1 MILTGVLINAAAV
14 AAGGVLGTL
23 GGRLMPEKMK
33 QTVLAATGL
42 VSIVIGISGAI
53 GSSNQLIPILS
64 LVIGSVIGELL
75 HIEDGVTRA
84 GDWLQKRF
92 GKSGSIT
99 EGFVTGS
106 LVFAAGA
113 MAVMGAL
120 ESGLKNDHTILMTKS
135 VLDMAGSVAFAG
147 SLGIGVAFS
156 ALSIL
161 VLEGTVALLASL
173 LTGVLTDAVITE
185 ISVTGSLIIIGVG
198 LNVLSDQAAHYE
210 HDPGA
215 AAAHPS
221 LPLHVKEFTM
231 SFEGY
236 SPAALDFLWGIR
248 FNNERGWFL
257 AHKEDYQSHVLAPT
271 RALGE
276 QVYDAMHEKYP
287 HEPFL
292 LKMSRI
298 YRDAR
303 RLHGQGPYKDH
314 LWFCIRAG
322 GEDWTGRPT
331 FYFEVAPD
339 YYSYG
344 MGFWAPKAALM
355 EAYRRRIDL
364 HPQELEKLVRKFNRQ
379 TQFVLTGQ
387 EYKRKK
393 GETSPLLE
401 PWYNRKSLNF
411 QHELPPDERLFSPEL
426 AQDIITGF
434 DGLMPLYKYF
444 DALCAAEA
452 AGEK

>member
-14 AAGGVLGTL
+14 AVGGVLGTL

-42 VSIVIGISGAI
+42 VSIGIGISGAI

-106 LVFAAGA
+106 LVFAVGA

-135 VLDMAGSVAFAG
+135 VIDMAGSVAFAG

-156 ALSIL
+156 ALSVL

-198 LNVLSDQAAHYE
+198 LNVLGLTKLRIMNMTPALL
-210 HDPGA
+210 
-215 AAAHPS
+215 
-221 LPLHVKEFTM
+221 LPIL
-231 SFEGY
+231 
-236 SPAALDFLWGIR
+236 LCR
-248 FNNERGWFL
+248 F
-257 AHKEDYQSHVLAPT
+257 
-271 RALGE
+271 
-276 QVYDAMHEKYP
+276 M
-287 HEPFL
+287 
-292 LKMSRI
+292 
-298 YRDAR
+298 
-303 RLHGQGPYKDH
+303 
-314 LWFCIRAG
+314 
-322 GEDWTGRPT
+322 
-331 FYFEVAPD
+331 
-339 YYSYG
+339 
-344 MGFWAPKAALM
+344 
-355 EAYRRRIDL
+355 
-364 HPQELEKLVRKFNRQ
+364 
-379 TQFVLTGQ
+379 
-387 EYKRKK
+387 
-393 GETSPLLE
+393 
-401 PWYNRKSLNF
+401 
-411 QHELPPDERLFSPEL
+411 
-426 AQDIITGF
+426 
-434 DGLMPLYKYF
+434 
-444 DALCAAEA
+444 
-452 AGEK
+452 

>member
-14 AAGGVLGTL
+14 AVGGVLGTL

-42 VSIVIGISGAI
+42 VSIGIGISGAI

-106 LVFAAGA
+106 LVFAVGA

-135 VLDMAGSVAFAG
+135 VIDMAGSVAFAG

-156 ALSIL
+156 ALSVL

-198 LNVLSDQAAHYE
+198 LNVLGLTKLRIMNMTPALL
-210 HDPGA
+210 
-215 AAAHPS
+215 
-221 LPLHVKEFTM
+221 LP
-231 SFEGY
+231 
-236 SPAALDFLWGIR
+236 
-248 FNNERGWFL
+248 
-257 AHKEDYQSHVLAPT
+257 VL
-271 RALGE
+271 L
-276 QVYDAMHEKYP
+276 
-287 HEPFL
+287 
-292 LKMSRI
+292 
-298 YRDAR
+298 
-303 RLHGQGPYKDH
+303 
-314 LWFCIRAG
+314 C
-322 GEDWTGRPT
+322 
-331 FYFEVAPD
+331 
-339 YYSYG
+339 
-344 MGFWAPKAALM
+344 
-355 EAYRRRIDL
+355 
-364 HPQELEKLVRKFNRQ
+364 KF
-379 TQFVLTGQ
+379 
-387 EYKRKK
+387 
-393 GETSPLLE
+393 
-401 PWYNRKSLNF
+401 
-411 QHELPPDERLFSPEL
+411 
-426 AQDIITGF
+426 
-434 DGLMPLYKYF
+434 M
-444 DALCAAEA
+444 
-452 AGEK
+452 

>member
-42 VSIVIGISGAI
+42 VSIGIGISGAI

-75 HIEDGVTRA
+75 HIEDGITRA

-135 VLDMAGSVAFAG
+135 VIDMAGAVAFAG

-161 VLEGTVALLASL
+161 VLEGTVTLLASL

-185 ISVTGSLIIIGVG
+185 ISVTGSLIIIGVA
-198 LNVLSDQAAHYE
+198 LNVLGLTKLRIMNMTPALL
-210 HDPGA
+210 
-215 AAAHPS
+215 
-221 LPLHVKEFTM
+221 LPIL
-231 SFEGY
+231 
-236 SPAALDFLWGIR
+236 LCR
-248 FNNERGWFL
+248 F
-257 AHKEDYQSHVLAPT
+257 
-271 RALGE
+271 
-276 QVYDAMHEKYP
+276 M
-287 HEPFL
+287 
-292 LKMSRI
+292 
-298 YRDAR
+298 
-303 RLHGQGPYKDH
+303 
-314 LWFCIRAG
+314 
-322 GEDWTGRPT
+322 
-331 FYFEVAPD
+331 
-339 YYSYG
+339 
-344 MGFWAPKAALM
+344 
-355 EAYRRRIDL
+355 
-364 HPQELEKLVRKFNRQ
+364 
-379 TQFVLTGQ
+379 
-387 EYKRKK
+387 
-393 GETSPLLE
+393 
-401 PWYNRKSLNF
+401 
-411 QHELPPDERLFSPEL
+411 
-426 AQDIITGF
+426 
-434 DGLMPLYKYF
+434 
-444 DALCAAEA
+444 
-452 AGEK
+452 

>member
-42 VSIVIGISGAI
+42 VSIGIGISGAI

-113 MAVMGAL
+113 MAMMGAL

-135 VLDMAGSVAFAG
+135 VIDMAGSVAFAG

-156 ALSIL
+156 ALSVL
-161 VLEGTVALLASL
+161 VLEGTVTLLASL

-198 LNVLSDQAAHYE
+198 LNVLGLTKLRIMNMTPALL
-210 HDPGA
+210 
-215 AAAHPS
+215 
-221 LPLHVKEFTM
+221 LPIL
-231 SFEGY
+231 
-236 SPAALDFLWGIR
+236 LCR
-248 FNNERGWFL
+248 F
-257 AHKEDYQSHVLAPT
+257 
-271 RALGE
+271 
-276 QVYDAMHEKYP
+276 M
-287 HEPFL
+287 
-292 LKMSRI
+292 
-298 YRDAR
+298 
-303 RLHGQGPYKDH
+303 
-314 LWFCIRAG
+314 
-322 GEDWTGRPT
+322 
-331 FYFEVAPD
+331 
-339 YYSYG
+339 
-344 MGFWAPKAALM
+344 
-355 EAYRRRIDL
+355 
-364 HPQELEKLVRKFNRQ
+364 
-379 TQFVLTGQ
+379 
-387 EYKRKK
+387 
-393 GETSPLLE
+393 
-401 PWYNRKSLNF
+401 
-411 QHELPPDERLFSPEL
+411 
-426 AQDIITGF
+426 
-434 DGLMPLYKYF
+434 
-444 DALCAAEA
+444 
-452 AGEK
+452 

>member
-42 VSIVIGISGAI
+42 VSIGISGAI

-135 VLDMAGSVAFAG
+135 VIDMAGSVAFAG

-161 VLEGTVALLASL
+161 VLEGTVTLLASL
-173 LTGVLTDAVITE
+173 LTDVLTDAVITE

-198 LNVLSDQAAHYE
+198 LNVLGLTKLRIMNMTPALL
-210 HDPGA
+210 
-215 AAAHPS
+215 
-221 LPLHVKEFTM
+221 LPIL
-231 SFEGY
+231 
-236 SPAALDFLWGIR
+236 LCR
-248 FNNERGWFL
+248 F
-257 AHKEDYQSHVLAPT
+257 
-271 RALGE
+271 
-276 QVYDAMHEKYP
+276 M
-287 HEPFL
+287 
-292 LKMSRI
+292 
-298 YRDAR
+298 
-303 RLHGQGPYKDH
+303 
-314 LWFCIRAG
+314 
-322 GEDWTGRPT
+322 
-331 FYFEVAPD
+331 
-339 YYSYG
+339 
-344 MGFWAPKAALM
+344 
-355 EAYRRRIDL
+355 
-364 HPQELEKLVRKFNRQ
+364 
-379 TQFVLTGQ
+379 
-387 EYKRKK
+387 
-393 GETSPLLE
+393 
-401 PWYNRKSLNF
+401 
-411 QHELPPDERLFSPEL
+411 
-426 AQDIITGF
+426 
-434 DGLMPLYKYF
+434 
-444 DALCAAEA
+444 
-452 AGEK
+452 